1 MPNANL
7 GPDVALAKRLSTIE
21 RNLASLSSYA
31 LRQVAN
37 SVNADASAYAFNNVV
52 SGTTT
57 YAVWVGND
65 GTFHLGR
72 ATSSIRYKTNV
83 REHYTN
89 PANLLALTPVVFDR
103 KDGSTKDEFG
113 LIAEQ
118 VAEHFPEL
126 VTWFDGQIDGV
137 RYDLLAVALLS
148 VVKEQDAR
156 LKALEDVAAFVRP
169 GFLRGLIKDI
179 ADHAKAPSAPHKPHP
194 PLPFTIHPHN
204 SVEALAGLGGSGSLS
219 AL

>member
-1 MPNANL
+1 MPNANF
-7 GPDVALAKRLSTIE
+7 GPDVALAKRLTAIE
-21 RNLASLSSYA
+21 RKVADLSAYA

-37 SVNADASAYAFNNVV
+37 SVNADASAWAFNNVV
-52 SGTTT
+52 TGTTT

-83 REHYTN
+83 REHYTD

-103 KDGSTKDEFG
+103 KDGSTKDEYG

-156 LKALEDVAAFVRP
+156 LRALEDVLAFLRP
-169 GFLRGLIKDI
+169 GFLRARL
-179 ADHAKAPSAPHKPHP
+179 ADLAGHVKAPSAPDNAPA
-194 PLPFTIHPHN
+194 PLPFTIHPHAY
-204 SVEALAGLGGSGSLS
+204 ALPGLGGSGTLS

>member
-1 MPNANL
+1 MPNANF

-21 RNLASLSSYA
+21 RNLASLSNYT
-31 LRQVAN
+31 LNQVAN
-37 SVNADASAYAFNNVV
+37 AVNADASAYAFNNVV

-83 REHYTN
+83 REHYTD
-89 PANLLALTPVVFDR
+89 PANLLALKPVIFDR

-148 VVKEQDAR
+148 VVKAQDAR
-156 LKALEDVAAFVRP
+156 LTALENTVAALRP
-169 GFLRGLIKDI
+169 GFSPPRMADV
-179 ADHAKAPSAPHKPHP
+179 ADHVCAPSAPTPEPP
-194 PLPFTIHPHN
+194 PLSFTIQPH
-204 SVEALAGLGGSGSLS
+204 ADAAPGLGGTGSLS